1 MDARLADV
9 AQQLL
14 LIERELRVLGLW
26 ASVPPS
32 PVALASAEPFCVDT
46 LEFEEWLQ
54 WIFLPRMKAILE
66 DNQPLPAVSGI
77 HPMAEVV
84 YRERPV
90 GTLLT
95 VLLEFD
101 RLIASE

>member
-1 MDARLADV
+1 MDARLSDV

-26 ASVPPS
+26 ASAPPS

-66 DNQPLPAVSGI
+66 DNQPLPRCPASIRWLRWSIGSAPSG
-77 HPMAEVV
+77 PC
-84 YRERPV
+84 
-90 GTLLT
+90 LLLCSNST
-95 VLLEFD
+95 V
-101 RLIASE
+101 

>member
-1 MDARLADV
+1 MDERLADV

-66 DNQPLPAVSGI
+66 EGQPLPSVSGI

-90 GTLLT
+90 GGLLAA
-95 VLLEFD
+95 LLEFD
-101 RLIASE
+101 RLIANE